1 MSYNR
6 VFLLGNLGAD
16 PEMRTAG
23 NSVVTSVRLAT
34 NEVYVD
40 KSGSKQTI
48 TEWHDLEFWGKQAEL
63 AKNYL
68 RKGSSIFVEG
78 RIKSDTWEDKE
89 GNKRKTI
96 RIRVLN
102 FNFLDKSE
110 NSPSADPSSSVSSGY
125 SHPPTS
131 AESDDDLPF

>member
-23 NSVVTSVRLAT
+23 STFVTSARLAT
-34 NEVYVD
+34 NEVYID
-40 KSGSKQTI
+40 KSGNKNTI

-68 RKGSSIFVEG
+68 KKGSSIFVEG
-78 RIKSDTWEDKE
+78 RLKSDTWEDKE

-102 FNFLDKSE
+102 FNFLDKSDHSE
-110 NSPSADPSSSVSSGY
+110 RSEHSGTSESAPPSFTTPL
-125 SHPPTS
+125 
-131 AESDDDLPF
+131 AEDDLPF

>member
-23 NSVVTSVRLAT
+23 STVVTSVRLAT
-34 NEVYVD
+34 NEVYLD
-40 KSGSKQTI
+40 KTGNKQTI

-68 RKGSSIFVEG
+68 KKGSAIFVEG

-89 GNKRKTI
+89 GNKRKTV

-102 FNFLDKSE
+102 FNFLDKS
-110 NSPSADPSSSVSSGY
+110 D
-125 SHPPTS
+125 S
-131 AESDDDLPF
+131 AERSEHSGSSPTHTANDTTAQAEDDLPF